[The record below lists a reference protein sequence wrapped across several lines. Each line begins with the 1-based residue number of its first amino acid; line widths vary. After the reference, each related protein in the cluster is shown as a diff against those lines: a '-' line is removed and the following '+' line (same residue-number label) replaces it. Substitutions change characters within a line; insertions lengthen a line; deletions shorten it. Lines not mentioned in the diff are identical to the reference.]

1 MELRGVP
8 VPEPRFQTGPLSKD
22 LLKVRGYKSLQTFFP
37 TLAKLFKM
45 GKRNINDEVWMDQEW
60 RVQSIDCSGT
70 AGSCKV
76 DLLQNTDLSNS
87 TVKTCGAFLKVT
99 HLLDPIEWIHGKY
112 SLPKEFCLPWH
123 NDSCLKTLNKLQD
136 PGNQAYV
143 EAVASYAL
151 GRLREGGV
159 SPHFNAFY
167 GAFCA
172 KADTYRYNLN
182 EEFYSY
188 RHERWFWRGYDKK
201 LFSFHVANQSD
212 PTVEVPQDIMEKLL
226 NHDDLDTE
234 STSSSSE
241 DGSSSDTS
249 KISSVLESITLQ
261 NVDGN
266 ASIKSADSME
276 DVSYAEGSVV
286 SFNESTDT
294 YSDDYTIYADIS
306 DYPVMLILSEINE
319 GTMDS
324 LFTATD
330 SVGASPGTDDW
341 ENRWT
346 AWIFQ
351 VLAAL
356 SCAQTIL
363 GFTHNDLHT
372 NNIVWSATDQ
382 EYLYYKTKA
391 NNIFRVPTFGKIF
404 KIIDFGRAI
413 FTINSEM
420 FISDD
425 FKDDNDA
432 AGQYVFSPLVDK
444 FKKEILPNP
453 SFDMCRL
460 AVSLLDGLFPKRPEE
475 LTNGGILS
483 KERGL
488 TMKETGSAL
497 YNILWS
503 WMIDDKGR
511 TVFMNPDGT
520 ERFPDFD
527 LYKHIAEYVH
537 CAIPCTQFTKPIF
550 DTFQISLKDI
560 PEGVKIYSLFC

>member
-8 VPEPRFQTGPLSKD
+8 IPQPRFQTGPLSKD

-37 TLAKLFKM
+37 TLAKLFRM
-45 GKRNINDEVWMDQEW
+45 GKQNVEEEVWLDQEW

-70 AGSCKV
+70 AGACKV
-76 DLLQNTDLSNS
+76 SLSQNTDLSNS
-87 TVKTCGAFLKVT
+87 TAKTCNAFLKVT

-112 SLPKEFCLPWH
+112 TLPKETCLPWH
-123 NDSCLKTLNKLQD
+123 HSGWLKTWQKLQD

-151 GRLREGGV
+151 GRLRESGV
-159 SPHFNAFY
+159 TPHFNTFY

-172 KADTYRYNLN
+172 RADTYRYNLN
-182 EEFYSY
+182 DEFYSY
-188 RHERWFWRGYDKK
+188 KHERWFWRGYDKK
-201 LFSFHVANQSD
+201 LFSFHVMNQSD
-212 PTVEVPQDIMEKLL
+212 PKIDVPQDILERIL
-226 NHDDLDTE
+226 NHDILDTE
-234 STSSSSE
+234 SSDSSSS
-241 DGSSSDTS
+241 DSLSTGSSNNT
-249 KISSVLESITLQ
+249 SVLESIVLQ
-261 NVDGN
+261 DMNET
-266 ASIKSADSME
+266 ASLKSADSMA
-276 DVSYAEGSVV
+276 DVSYADDTDGSA
-286 SFNESTDT
+286 SESADSTEEE
-294 YSDDYTIYADIS
+294 YVIYADIPE
-306 DYPVMLILSEINE
+306 YPVMLILSEINE

-324 LFTATD
+324 LFTKFD
-330 SVGASPGTDDW
+330 SVGAIPGTADW
-341 ENRWT
+341 ESRWT
-346 AWIFQ
+346 AWMFQ

-363 GFTHNDLHT
+363 GLTHNDLHT
-372 NNIVWSATDQ
+372 NNIVWSETNL

-391 NNIFRVPTFGKIF
+391 DNIFCVPTFGKLF

-413 FTINSEM
+413 FTINSQM

-425 FKDDNDA
+425 FKDDNEA

-444 FKKEILPNP
+444 FKKEIPPNP

-475 LTNGGILS
+475 LKDGGILS

-527 LYKHIAEYVH
+527 LYKHIAEHVH
-537 CAIPCTQFTKPIF
+537 GAIPYRQFTKPIF

-560 PEGVKIYSLFC
+560 PEGVKVYSLFC